1 MEGRTMNKLLTAV
14 IHIVLFVASLSGT
27 SASAEDRPEPSMETA
42 NQMCVIID
50 DKLVCAPM
58 AEVIIRVPTSEQ
70 S

>member
-1 MEGRTMNKLLTAV
+1 MNKFLTAA
-14 IHIVLFVASLSGT
+14 IQIALLAASLSGT
-27 SASAEDRPEPSMETA
+27 SASAEDRHEAVMETA

-58 AEVIIRVPTSEQ
+58 AEAMIRVASSEQ